1 MQDAL
6 AHVKFRYPDMAAT
19 ASCVLADTD
28 YLELPVSVTQ
38 GDIETWVDQLAFTV
52 AENLLL
58 LARAGPRNAAKAQ
71 LLLQTCALFQLS
83 VRGWRVLET
92 TNTTCVCV
100 CVCVCVWLCV
110 FVCVCVCVCVAVCVC
125 VSVCVRACVCVC
137 GCVVRRAERLLRNE
151 GNMGGNAWASMD
163 VSVQIHP

>member
-6 AHVKFRYPDMAAT
+6 AHVKSRYPDMAAT

-71 LLLQTCALFQLS
+71 LLLQTCALFSS
-83 VRGWRVLET
+83 VPG
-92 TNTTCVCV
+92 
-100 CVCVCVWLCV
+100 
-110 FVCVCVCVCVAVCVC
+110 AG
-125 VSVCVRACVCVC
+125 ACLRPLTSPVC
-137 GCVVRRAERLLRNE
+137 G
-151 GNMGGNAWASMD
+151 
-163 VSVQIHP
+163 